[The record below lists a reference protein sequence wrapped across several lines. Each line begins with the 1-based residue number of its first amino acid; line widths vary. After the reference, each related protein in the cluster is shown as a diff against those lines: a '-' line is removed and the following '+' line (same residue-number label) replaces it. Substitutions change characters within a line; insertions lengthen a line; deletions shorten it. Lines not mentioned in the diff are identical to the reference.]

1 MTSSVANRVSS
12 PVSAAP
18 DGNLA
23 PIFISHGSPMLV
35 ARQST
40 PAFDFFARDLGD
52 LFNGARAILIVSAH
66 WQTTTP
72 TISTAAR
79 PDTIHDFYGFPK
91 PLYDLHYDV
100 AGDPALAREIAGLIG
115 AETDA
120 ARGLDHG
127 AWMPMIVARPGG
139 DIPVFQLSML
149 THGSPADHFELGK
162 KLRGLRDLGVL
173 VVGSGAMTHN
183 LRALDH
189 NEGPIDPWAQEFT
202 NWMLGK
208 LAGRDI
214 DALLDYRVQAPYA
227 AMAHPEDDHLMPF
240 YVALGAAVGTAGDD
254 FVPETLHDSFEFGNL
269 AMTALRFDDPQ
280 SIHQAA

>member
-1 MTSSVANRVSS
+1 MTSPVAPS
-12 PVSAAP
+12 VSAAP
-18 DGNLA
+18 QGNLA

-40 PAFDFFARDLGD
+40 PAFDFFARDLGNQFD
-52 LFNGARAILIVSAH
+52 GARALLIISAH
-66 WQTTTP
+66 WQTATP

-79 PDTIHDFYGFPK
+79 PETIHDFYGFPK

-100 AGDPALAREIAGLIG
+100 AGDPALASEIAGLIG

-127 AWMPMIVARPGG
+127 AWMPLIIARPGA

-149 THGSPADHFELGK
+149 AHGSPADHFELGK
-162 KLRGLRDLGVL
+162 KLRGLHDLGVL
-173 VVGSGAMTHN
+173 VIGSGAMTHN
-183 LRALDH
+183 LRALDR

-208 LAGRDI
+208 LATRDI
-214 DALLDYRVQAPYA
+214 DALLDYRAQAPHA
-227 AMAHPEDDHLMPF
+227 ALAHPEDDHLMPF
-240 YVALGAAVGTAGDD
+240 YVALGAADEG
-254 FVPETLHDSFEFGNL
+254 FMPETLHDSFEFGNL

-280 SIHQAA
+280 SIQQAA

>member
-1 MTSSVANRVSS
+1 MTATMTRPAANRVST
-12 PVSAAP
+12 AP
-18 DGNLA
+18 RGNLA

-52 LFNGARAILIVSAH
+52 HFDGARAILIISAH
-66 WQTTTP
+66 WQTLTP

-79 PDTIHDFYGFPK
+79 QDTIHDFYGFPK
-91 PLYDLHYDV
+91 PLYDLRYDV
-100 AGDPALAREIAGLIG
+100 AGDPALASEIASLIG
-115 AETDA
+115 AKTDA

-127 AWMPMIVARPGG
+127 AWMPLIIARPGA

-149 THGSPADHFELGK
+149 DHGSPLDHYELGK

-173 VVGSGAMTHN
+173 VIGSGAMTHN

-189 NEGPIDPWAQEFT
+189 NEGPVDPWAQEFT

-208 LAGRDI
+208 LADHDI
-214 DALLDYRVQAPYA
+214 DALLDYRAQAPHA
-227 AMAHPEDDHLMPF
+227 AIAHPEDDHLMPF
-240 YVALGAAVGTAGDD
+240 YVALGAAGDD

-269 AMTALRFDDPQ
+269 AMTAVRFYDQ
-280 SIHQAA
+280 ETASTAV